1 MKTILS
7 LRARIFIGAVFWMAA
22 LFIAAGMVLTHLFN
36 QNPRAPVVFHR
47 LFLHMEMLGML
58 IVVCLGVGLLLVRKG
73 LNSFDVLRERL
84 SRREGGPR
92 AAARRRVSLRGRAAD
107 HRSQQPA

>member
-36 QNPRAPVVFHR
+36 QNPRAP
-47 LFLHMEMLGML
+47 
-58 IVVCLGVGLLLVRKG
+58 
-73 LNSFDVLRERL
+73 D
-84 SRREGGPR
+84 
-92 AAARRRVSLRGRAAD
+92 RVSSAL
-107 HRSQQPA
+107 HRTWSSSAC